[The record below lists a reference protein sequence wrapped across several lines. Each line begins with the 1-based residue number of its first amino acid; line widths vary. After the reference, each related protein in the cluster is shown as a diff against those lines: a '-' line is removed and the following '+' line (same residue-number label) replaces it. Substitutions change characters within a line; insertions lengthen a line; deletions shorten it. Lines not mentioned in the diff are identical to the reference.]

1 MTLVGANAAR
11 HIRMNPTRGRGKLR
25 IEPSVSTVDAKGM
38 DAHSQVL
45 NSYLHPRRT
54 VDEDTE
60 RDAAGRPEVSQSSMR
75 LLPPANAVAA
85 SAPTTGSIEL
95 DLRCEREQCTTVHT
109 LRWATDGRGRLRGN
123 ECTCNTCPRGANTRP
138 WPTRIELQDAGAA
151 NRVPPSEDD
160 EQPDSE
166 RR

>member
-11 HIRMNPTRGRGKLR
+11 PIRMNPTRGRGKLR
-25 IEPSVSTVDAKGM
+25 IEPSASTVDAKGM

-45 NSYLHPRRT
+45 NSYLNPRRT
-54 VDEDTE
+54 VDEGTE
-60 RDAAGRPEVSQSSMR
+60 RDAEGRPAVSQSPTR
-75 LLPPANAVAA
+75 PLPPAKAVAA
-85 SAPTTGSIEL
+85 PAPTTGSLEL

-123 ECTCNTCPRGANTRP
+123 ECTCNTCPRGANTRS

-151 NRVPPSEDD
+151 SRVPPSEDD
-160 EQPDSE
+160 ERPESD